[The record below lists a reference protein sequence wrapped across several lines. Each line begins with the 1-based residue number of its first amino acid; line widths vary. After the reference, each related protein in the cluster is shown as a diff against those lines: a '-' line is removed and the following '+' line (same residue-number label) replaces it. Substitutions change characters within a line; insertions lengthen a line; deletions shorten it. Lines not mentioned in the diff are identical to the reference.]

1 MTDYLGFN
9 MEGNSIALTTS
20 YGCGKKKKI
29 KLDRVYKSKPA
40 IPQKVMNLYQGKKG
54 K

>member
-1 MTDYLGFN
+1 MDGC
-9 MEGNSIALTTS
+9 EGNSIELTTN
-20 YGCGKKKKI
+20 YGGGSKKKKKI